1 MHLDNLLSRADR
13 IDQMI
18 MLMSAVFEMID
29 ESEFGCVRMFAPA
42 SPAQQR

>member
-18 MLMSAVFEMID
+18 MLMSVCYNLTFDWIWMMAWV
-29 ESEFGCVRMFAPA
+29 
-42 SPAQQR
+42 